1 MHATAPA
8 SILSAFGYDPDR
20 SRLAPLQEGYI
31 NHTFRLSAPG
41 CPDRLLQQLSTSVFP
56 DMDTLMGNLETVL
69 PCLRAGDYREIKIIP
84 ARSGARLVWDAANRP
99 WRMLSFIPDSVSY
112 GRTDDPEVALESGRI
127 IGRFHQLVAGLDPAS
142 LPPVLPDFHSL
153 PYRLGQLREARA
165 GASGDRLSRAEPYLG
180 RAAALAEACLR
191 IPLERHPVRVC
202 HNDTKLSNI
211 LFHKD
216 TGKALCLVDLDTL
229 MPGYLL
235 YDLGDA
241 LRILIQPLPEDH
253 PDPEAQRL
261 RPEFFEAFCLGLSA
275 SGLEMAPE
283 EKAHVAHSAL
293 LMPSLHGIRAL
304 TDYLS
309 GDRHYRVADP
319 EQNLR
324 RGANLLRTATLVE
337 RQLASLQDIAN
348 RII

>member
-1 MHATAPA
+1 MPATPPA
-8 SILSAFGYDPDR
+8 SVLSAFGYDPDR

-31 NHTFRLSAPG
+31 NQTFRVSAPG
-41 CPDRLLQQLSTSVFP
+41 RPDRLLQQLSTSVFP
-56 DMDTLMGNLETVL
+56 DIATLMANMETVL
-69 PCLRAGDYREIKIIP
+69 PYLQAGDYHKIEVIP
-84 ARSGARLVWDAANRP
+84 ARNGDRVVRDAGDRP
-99 WRMLSFIPDSVSY
+99 WRMLSFIPDSISF
-112 GRTDDPEVALESGRI
+112 GRTDNPEAARESGRI
-127 IGRFHQLVAGLDPAS
+127 IGRFHQLVEGLDPAC
-142 LPPVLPDFHSL
+142 LPPVLPDFHNL
-153 PYRLGQLREARA
+153 TFRLGQLREARA
-165 GASGDRLSRAEPYLG
+165 GASGDRLSRAEAYIEQ
-180 RAAALAEACLR
+180 AEALAETCLR
-191 IPLERHPVRVC
+191 IPLERHPVRIC

-216 TGKALCLVDLDTL
+216 TGQALCLVDLDTL

-241 LRILIQPLPEDH
+241 LRILVQPLPEDH
-253 PDPEAQRL
+253 PHPEAQRL

-275 SGLEMAPE
+275 SGLELAPA

-304 TDYLS
+304 TDYLQ

-324 RGANLLRTATLVE
+324 RGANLLRTATLVGQ
-337 RQLASLQDIAN
+337 QLASLQDIAGK
-348 RII
+348 II